1 MSVMQLC
8 ASIQEKQDAKV
19 SRMCAEPIM
28 IDDVGGGGGGGGIV
42 VVVCAYSGYSGC
54 A

>member
-28 IDDVGGGGGGGGIV
+28 IDDVGGGGGIV